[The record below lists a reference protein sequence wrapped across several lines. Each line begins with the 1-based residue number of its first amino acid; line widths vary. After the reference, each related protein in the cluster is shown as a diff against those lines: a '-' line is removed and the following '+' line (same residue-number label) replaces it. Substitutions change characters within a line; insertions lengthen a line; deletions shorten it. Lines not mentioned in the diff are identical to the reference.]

1 MDASEFF
8 DICAELVAGEPSADA
23 TRRLHEVLK
32 LCCAEGCRRQ
42 GGAFGNL
49 FSQIDYLSKLLHL
62 SPAQTRDLQDAR
74 RHTNAIAPVSAA
86 DWPYDVKAVARLVSA
101 VFATDIP
108 SLLLPLLPADERQH
122 EHGLRINKDY
132 VRCIVSRVTPEYIY
146 ADTADGPVSVDYR
159 NTTEGRDF
167 SYLQKALRPG
177 MQLNLLDNHVEEDDG
192 MITPGVIVV
201 EPDFLID
208 ISSLAACFTDYGHHP
223 LMYTVNRYWVTLQE
237 RPSTTLSATEM
248 KPRWPTRCNALSAS
262 RPCASVP
269 AKISTRTPSAN
280 RRQSR

>member
-108 SLLLPLLPADERQH
+108 SLLVPLLPADERQH

-132 VRCIVSRVTPEYIY
+132 VDHISGNGNPGIHREVCIDRMTFDKKGRIQPVTP
-146 ADTADGPVSVDYR
+146 TLNGPAP
-159 NTTEGRDF
+159 
-167 SYLQKALRPG
+167 LQTK
-177 MQLNLLDNHVEEDDG
+177 
-192 MITPGVIVV
+192 
-201 EPDFLID
+201 
-208 ISSLAACFTDYGHHP
+208 
-223 LMYTVNRYWVTLQE
+223 
-237 RPSTTLSATEM
+237 
-248 KPRWPTRCNALSAS
+248 K
-262 RPCASVP
+262 
-269 AKISTRTPSAN
+269 
-280 RRQSR
+280 